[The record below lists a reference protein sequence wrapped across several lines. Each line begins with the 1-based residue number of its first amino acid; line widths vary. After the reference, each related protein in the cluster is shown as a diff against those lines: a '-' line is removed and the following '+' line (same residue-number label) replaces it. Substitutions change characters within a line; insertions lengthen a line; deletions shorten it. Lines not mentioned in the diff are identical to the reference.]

1 MKPFMLFLFYTICLM
16 SYEMLDMWII
26 AWQRNLGHVSFLN
39 LLRMS
44 PMHMSMHHQMMD
56 EFHRA
61 QGLNY
66 TQQSENAEFGIQSL
80 MNVMVPKANVN
91 VFHSW
96 DTFKD
101 AIPFYGVMALL
112 CYTVCILSMVAYLIY
127 I

>member
-1 MKPFMLFLFYTICLM
+1 
-16 SYEMLDMWII
+16 
-26 AWQRNLGHVSFLN
+26 
-39 LLRMS
+39 
-44 PMHMSMHHQMMD
+44 MHMSMHHQMMD

-112 CYTVCILSMVAYLIY
+112 CYTVCILSMVAYLIH